1 MKDSRKPRIVARW
14 EPQERPAGEG
24 ETEARLLEGT
34 LRCLRDYGLCGT
46 SSRAIAAAAGVN
58 LGAITYHFGSK
69 DELVARV
76 LLRAIREWLAPV
88 LAILRQEID
97 PGVRMLAAV
106 EALKTSFQQ
115 ARDMLPVYL
124 EALAQAPRTDS
135 LRRGVEE
142 LFGELRSLLAS
153 QTHDLRTMGYLPA
166 WVDPD
171 AMATLFMATADGI
184 ALHATLDPSAVD
196 PEMLSAQVVQLLLA
210 TGPGR

>member
-1 MKDSRKPRIVARW
+1 MKESRKPRIVARW
-14 EPQERPAGEG
+14 EPQERPGGEG
-24 ETEARLLEGT
+24 GTEARLLEGT
-34 LRCLRDYGLCGT
+34 LRCLREYGLRGT

-69 DELVARV
+69 DELVARA
-76 LLRAIREWLAPV
+76 LLRAIRAWIEPA
-88 LAILRQEID
+88 LAILRRDID
-97 PGVRMLAAV
+97 PSTRILGAV
-106 EALKTSFQQ
+106 DALKTSFQQ
-115 ARDMLPVYL
+115 APDMLPVYL
-124 EALAQAPRTDS
+124 EALAQAPRTES
-135 LRRGVEE
+135 LRRGVGE
-142 LFGELRSLLAS
+142 LFGELRSFLAA
-153 QTHDLRTMGYLPA
+153 QTHDLRTTGYLPA